1 LCPAGLSLGAFDSS
15 ARSSLDL
22 DRLLLRNYPR
32 NHGRAAIELAAAWQ
46 GDTGDDRHRERS
58 LACPA
63 SRSAGI
69 AGAIGLLLP
78 GTAFAHTGIG
88 VLGGFSSGFQH
99 PIFGWDHLL
108 AMVAVGMW
116 GAQLGMPLI
125 WVLPVTFPLVM
136 ALSGMLGGMGM
147 PLPGVEIGIAASVLV
162 LGLMLALAARPPIWI
177 AAMVVGTFAVFHGYA
192 HGAELPEAA
201 DPIAYGLG
209 FVLATGLLHLTG
221 IVIGLMIRWPV
232 GQQALRVGGLAIALA
247 GLWLLVEPMMA

>member
-1 LCPAGLSLGAFDSS
+1 VGIRVELASNSGDFEETRMPRRFGTRRLARPGL
-15 ARSSLDL
+15 
-22 DRLLLRNYPR
+22 
-32 NHGRAAIELAAAWQ
+32 LAAALIL
-46 GDTGDDRHRERS
+46 
-58 LACPA
+58 LAMP
-63 SRSAGI
+63 
-69 AGAIGLLLP
+69 
-78 GTAFAHTGIG
+78 AFAHTGVG
-88 VLGGFSSGFQH
+88 VLGGFSSGFEH

-136 ALSGMLGGMGM
+136 AISGMLGGMGM
-147 PLPGVEIGIAASVLV
+147 SLPGVEVGIAASVLV
-162 LGLMLALAARPPIWI
+162 LGLMLALAARPPIWV
-177 AAMVVGTFAVFHGYA
+177 AAAVVGAFAVFHGYA

-221 IVIGLMIRWPV
+221 IVIGLIIRWPV
-232 GQQALRVGGLAIALA
+232 GQQALRAGGVAIALA